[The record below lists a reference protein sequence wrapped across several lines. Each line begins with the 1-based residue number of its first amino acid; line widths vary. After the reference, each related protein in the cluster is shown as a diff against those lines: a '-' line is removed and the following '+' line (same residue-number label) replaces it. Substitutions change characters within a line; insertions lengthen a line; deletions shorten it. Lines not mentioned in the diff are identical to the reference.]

1 MLGDKPRGC
10 LTCEPFAAN
19 VCRTQPVSRLTMRLP
34 YPRSFSSLLLVGFA
48 LVTLPLL
55 AGMAYTAVVQ
65 ERLAAQARQAI
76 TLTVKVTRTTRQL
89 AEDISSLQRAAGQFY
104 VLQDP
109 QLRAGMREAHESIQ
123 QALLNLRAMPFGP
136 SNTERIHQISLRE
149 GVLYAQLNDP
159 ANVGLRRFDSFTSEF
174 NELGRTADQVAVAG
188 NAMVED
194 QAASLTRRAQALRT
208 VLLSQAA
215 AAVLL
220 SLFIAGMFSWLL
232 SRPVRQIDQAIRRL
246 GAGDLQPQPRVQ
258 GPIDL
263 VFLGQQLDW
272 LRQRLRELD
281 EQKLRFLRH
290 VSHEL
295 KTPLASLR
303 EGVELL
309 ADGVGGRLTA
319 QQREITQIMRGNARD
334 LQARIENLI
343 GYSRAQR
350 QLDPLVSSG
359 VDLSALI
366 DKVVRRNDLALRAK
380 RLRVERSGHAPLLEA
395 DRGKLDT
402 LFENLLI
409 NAMRFSPEG
418 GSIRIDL
425 RHTDGAVQATVADEG
440 PGVAEPDRAHLFKPF
455 FQGSRQPRA
464 AAPGSGLGL
473 AIAQEYAQ
481 LHGGEIRLCD
491 TPGRQ
496 GASFCVQLPCRPDL
510 PAAGGLNAKPG
521 NSSSIAVTSSSALPN
536 TDADIDAG
544 PEWLPTQPPDHA
556 ST

>member
-1 MLGDKPRGC
+1 
-10 LTCEPFAAN
+10 
-19 VCRTQPVSRLTMRLP
+19 MRMP
-34 YPRSFSSLLLVGFA
+34 YPRSFSSLLLAGFA

-65 ERLAAQARQAI
+65 ERLAVQTRQSI

-109 QLRAGMREAHESIQ
+109 QLRSGMHEAHESIR
-123 QALLNLRAMPFGP
+123 QALQNLQAMPFGS
-136 SNTERIHQISLRE
+136 SNTERIRQIGQHE
-149 GVLYAQLNDP
+149 DALYAQLNDP
-159 ANVGLRRFDSFTSEF
+159 ANVGLRRFDSFAGEF
-174 NELGRTADQVAVAG
+174 NTLGRLSDQVAVAG

-194 QAASLTRRAQALRT
+194 QAASLIRRAHALRI

-220 SLFIAGMFSWLL
+220 SLLIAGLFSWLL
-232 SRPVRQIDQAIRRL
+232 GRPVRQIDQAIRRL

-309 ADGVGGRLTA
+309 IDGVGGKLTA

-350 QLDPLVSSG
+350 QLDPLISSG
-359 VDLSALI
+359 VDLAALL
-366 DKVVRRNDLALRAK
+366 DNVVRRNDLALRAK
-380 RLRVERSGHAPLLEA
+380 HLQVVRSGHTPLLKA

-418 GSIRIDL
+418 GSIQIDL
-425 RHTDGAVQATVADEG
+425 RSADGVVQATVSDAG
-440 PGVAEPDRAHLFKPF
+440 PGVDENDRAHLFKPF
-455 FQGSRQPRA
+455 FQGSRQPPA

-481 LHGGEIRLCD
+481 LHGGEIHLCD
-491 TPGRQ
+491 TPDRP
-496 GASFCVQLPCRPDL
+496 GASFCVHLPLQPGL
-510 PAAGGLNAKPG
+510 QAAGANATATAPISTSTPAPIATAAPAAGSSRRGLAGAAPQRNEHAD
-521 NSSSIAVTSSSALPN
+521 SSADP
-536 TDADIDAG
+536 DAQ
-544 PEWLPTQPPDHA
+544 WQPTQPSNDA
-556 ST
+556 SP

>member
-1 MLGDKPRGC
+1 
-10 LTCEPFAAN
+10 
-19 VCRTQPVSRLTMRLP
+19 MRLP

-65 ERLAAQARQAI
+65 ERLAVQTRQSI

-109 QLRAGMREAHESIQ
+109 QLRSGMHEAHESIR
-123 QALLNLRAMPFGP
+123 QALQNLRAMPFGP
-136 SNTERIHQISLRE
+136 SNTERIGQIGQRE
-149 GVLYAQLNDP
+149 AVLYAQLNDP
-159 ANVGLRRFDSFTSEF
+159 ANVGLRRFDSFATEF
-174 NELGRTADQVAVAG
+174 STLGRLADQVAVAG
-188 NAMVED
+188 NAMVEG
-194 QAASLTRRAQALRT
+194 QAASLIHRAHALRI

-220 SLFIAGMFSWLL
+220 SLLIAALFSWLL
-232 SRPVRQIDQAIRRL
+232 GRPVRQIDQAIRRL

-309 ADGVGGRLTA
+309 ADGVGGKLTA

-359 VDLSALI
+359 VDLATLL

-380 RLRVERSGHAPLLEA
+380 HLRVVRSGHVPRLNA

-418 GSIRIDL
+418 GSIHIDL
-425 RHTDGAVQATVADEG
+425 RSADGVVQASVTDEG
-440 PGVAEPDRAHLFKPF
+440 PGVDENDRAHLFKPF
-455 FQGSRQPRA
+455 FQGSRQPPT

-481 LHGGEIRLCD
+481 LHGGEIQLCD
-491 TPGRQ
+491 IPDRP
-496 GASFCVQLPCRPDL
+496 GASFCVHLPLQPGL
-510 PAAGGLNAKPG
+510 QAVGANAVATATTPATSVAATPAA
-521 NSSSIAVTSSSALPN
+521 TSSRRELPGAAPQRN
-536 TDADIDAG
+536 EHADAG
-544 PEWLPTQPPDHA
+544 TDPDAQWQPTQPSDEA
-556 ST
+556 SP

>member
-1 MLGDKPRGC
+1 
-10 LTCEPFAAN
+10 
-19 VCRTQPVSRLTMRLP
+19 MRMP
-34 YPRSFSSLLLVGFA
+34 YPRSFSSLLLAGFA

-65 ERLAAQARQAI
+65 ERLAVQTRQSI

-109 QLRAGMREAHESIQ
+109 QLRSGMREAHESIR
-123 QALLNLRAMPFGP
+123 QALQNLRAMPFGP
-136 SNTERIHQISLRE
+136 SNTERIRQIGLRE

-159 ANVGLRRFDSFTSEF
+159 ANVGLRRFDSFATEF
-174 NELGRTADQVAVAG
+174 NTLDRLADQVAVAG

-194 QAASLTRRAQALRT
+194 QAASLIHRARTLRI

-220 SLFIAGMFSWLL
+220 SLLIAGLFSWLL
-232 SRPVRQIDQAIRRL
+232 GRPVRQIDQAIRRL

-359 VDLSALI
+359 VDLAALL
-366 DKVVRRNDLALRAK
+366 DQVVRRNDLALRAK
-380 RLRVERSGHAPLLEA
+380 HLQVVRSGHAPLLKA

-425 RHTDGAVQATVADEG
+425 RSADGVVRATVADEG
-440 PGVAEPDRAHLFKPF
+440 PGVAENDRAHLFKPF
-455 FQGSRQPRA
+455 FQGSRQPPA

-481 LHGGEIRLCD
+481 LHGGEIQLCD
-491 TPGRQ
+491 TPDRP
-496 GASFCVQLPCRPDL
+496 GASFCVHLPLQPEL
-510 PAAGGLNAKPG
+510 PVVGASAWTNASTTATTSAPATRRLPGAAPQRNELAD
-521 NSSSIAVTSSSALPN
+521 SS
-536 TDADIDAG
+536 TD
-544 PEWLPTQPPDHA
+544 PEAEWQPTQPSNDTP
-556 ST
+556 S